1 MDANVKLAFAS
12 IFIFTNMKSLNI
24 AVLLSAGAFSANVSV
39 AQKPNVLI
47 IHTDEHSFRTLGCYR
62 NILSDREQKIWGNS
76 REVETP
82 NIDALANGGVMFSR
96 CYATTPVS
104 TPSRGS
110 FITGQ
115 YPQNCGTTTNDIKL
129 RTDVV
134 SFAEQFSDNGYNT
147 YYVGKWHLDGDPR
160 PGWQPADNYGFKNNK
175 YMFNRGH
182 YKLLIEDEKGVR
194 ESDKSI
200 KTIGLNPENFTTDF
214 LCNKSMQY
222 IKENGSK
229 PFCLMLSIPDPHGPN
244 IVRAPYNTMYSD
256 VKFNYPISAQ
266 IDTTAPGWN
275 VGKLKMENM
284 VQYFG
289 MVKCIDDNVGRII
302 NFLKEQNILD
312 NTIVVFTSDHG
323 DMCGEHHLT
332 NKGVPLDGS
341 ARVPYI
347 VYYPKKAAKGAVIK
361 EAVSVVDF
369 APTILSLAEIKSK
382 TIYEG
387 RDVSDMIINGKTPEN
402 WKDVV
407 FMRSITPKAF
417 GDNGGTP
424 SKELW
429 VCATTKRFKLVLSE
443 INGEEP
449 WLLDMQNDPF
459 EMKNEIRNPAF
470 KDQIRFLSKEL
481 AAYGRKYND
490 PRILSVLKIRNELE
504 TLSK

>member
-1 MDANVKLAFAS
+1 M
-12 IFIFTNMKSLNI
+12 TGLNI
-24 AVLLSAGAFSANVSV
+24 ATLASTAVLSANFAM

-62 NILSDREQKIWGNS
+62 NILSDGEQKIWGNA

-82 NIDALANGGVMFSR
+82 NIDALAKGGVMFSR

-104 TPSRGS
+104 APSRGS

-115 YPQNCGTTTNDIKL
+115 YPQNCGVMTNDIKL
-129 RTDVV
+129 RTNVV
-134 SFAEQFSDNGYNT
+134 SFADQFSDNGYNT

-160 PGWQPADNYGFKNNK
+160 PGWQPEDNYGFKNNRH
-175 YMFNRGH
+175 MFNRGH
-182 YKLLIEDEKGVR
+182 YKLILDDENGLR

-214 LCNKSMQY
+214 LCNASMQY

-244 IVRAPYNTMYSD
+244 IVRAPYDTMYSD
-256 VKFNYPISAQ
+256 VEFNYPVSAQ
-266 IDTTAPGWN
+266 IDTTVPGWN
-275 VGKLKMENM
+275 VGRLKMENM
-284 VQYFG
+284 VKYFG
-289 MVKCIDDNVGRII
+289 MVKCIDDNVGRIMT
-302 NFLKEQNILD
+302 FLKDQKLLD
-312 NTIVVFTSDHG
+312 NTIVIFTSDHG

-332 NKGVPLDGS
+332 NKGVPLDAS

-347 VYYPKKAAKGAVIK
+347 VYYPKKTAKGAVIE

-369 APTILSLAEIKSK
+369 APTILSLAGITSK
-382 TIYEG
+382 TTYEG
-387 RDVSDMIINGKTPEN
+387 RDMSNIIISGKTPDT

-407 FMRSITPKAF
+407 FMRSITPKAN

-429 VCATTKRFKLVLSE
+429 VSAVNKRFKLVLSE

-449 WLLDMQNDPF
+449 WLFDMQTDPF
-459 EMKNEIRNPAF
+459 EMKNEIDNP
-470 KDQIRFLSKEL
+470 KYRDDLRFLAKEL
-481 AAYGRKYND
+481 AQYGRYYND
-490 PRILSVLKIRNELE
+490 PRILSSLKIRTELNN
-504 TLSK
+504 LSK